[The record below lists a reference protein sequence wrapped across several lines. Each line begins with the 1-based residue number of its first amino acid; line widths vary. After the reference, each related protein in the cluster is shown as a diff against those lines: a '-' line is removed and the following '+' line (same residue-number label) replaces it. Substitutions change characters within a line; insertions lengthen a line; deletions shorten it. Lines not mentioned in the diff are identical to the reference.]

1 MLIIVSFVAF
11 MPVIKAQGTA
21 EQVEKWYNAAKRHA
35 IIGCYAQTEL
45 RYETQ
50 WLTLLQKTSNTIL

>member
-1 MLIIVSFVAF
+1 
-11 MPVIKAQGTA
+11 MPVIKAQGTT

-45 RYETQ
+45 RYETERWPQ
-50 WLTLLQKTSNTIL
+50 ATSNSIL